1 MTEESVRVQK
11 PIGENNHYL
20 QLFSGYLQIE
30 KPNTDFVLKFAYQK
44 LIKLLHLLPDILF
57 SAVDAETAEEDE
69 SSYEKEVILGQ
80 ETLTITARTKKNDET
95 ILSISKKVPNT
106 PTAIV
111 EKNIEK
117 TKLSLMSI
125 HEIALFFETLII
137 SLVLLLNGSD
147 IQQAG
152 IFSFI
157 KKMATI
163 DRECLLYLKWPQ
175 MSLNH
180 EEKKTIMEEIFED
193 KEAQASLDLF
203 IIYNHR
209 VLLTCIRSSI
219 ILEPFI
225 EDK

>member
-30 KPNTDFVLKFAYQK
+30 KPNTDFVLKFSCQK
-44 LIKLLHLLPDILF
+44 TVKLLNLLPDTLL
-57 SAVDAETAEEDE
+57 SAVDAERAEEAE
-69 SSYEKEVILGQ
+69 SCYEKTVILDQ
-80 ETLTITARTKKNDET
+80 QTLTITARTKNDET

-111 EKNIEK
+111 KKNIEK

-125 HEIALFFETLII
+125 NEIALFFETLII

-157 KKMATI
+157 
-163 DRECLLYLKWPQ
+163 
-175 MSLNH
+175 
-180 EEKKTIMEEIFED
+180 
-193 KEAQASLDLF
+193 
-203 IIYNHR
+203 
-209 VLLTCIRSSI
+209 
-219 ILEPFI
+219 
-225 EDK
+225 